1 MDTSLITLKILS
13 VYLIISGFFLIFR
26 RKDVPHLLKDFF
38 DHPAIMYL
46 TGIILI
52 FLSSMYL
59 IQYNIWDGTWK
70 TLLTIFAWL
79 VGLKGVAYI
88 FAPQLLSELAIRK
101 SKRFFVIYGV
111 VAIVVGIYLFTLNS

>member
-1 MDTSLITLKILS
+1 MDASIVTLKILS
-13 VYLIISGFFLIFR
+13 VYLIVSGFFLIFR

-88 FAPQLLSELAIRK
+88 FTPKLLSELAIRK
-101 SKRFFVIYGV
+101 SKQFFATYGV
-111 VAIVVGIYLFTLNS
+111 IAIVVGIYLFSLN

>member
-88 FAPQLLSELAIRK
+88 FAPKLLSELAIRK
-101 SKRFFVIYGV
+101 SRRFFATYGV
-111 VAIVVGIYLFTLNS
+111 IAIVVGIYLFSLN

>member
-70 TLLTIFAWL
+70 TLLTIFAWI
-79 VGLKGVAYI
+79 VGLKGLAYI
-88 FAPQLLSELAIRK
+88 FAPKILSELAIRK
-101 SKRFFVIYGV
+101 SKRFFAVYGV
-111 VAIVVGIYLFTLNS
+111 IAIIVGMYLFSLN